1 MPSQCVCFGWIMQ
14 NTRYLLTVCG
24 LLWLVTPEALAT
36 VYKYRDPNG
45 RIYFTDR
52 PVSDS
57 GYKLEWRYTAPPAPV
72 MAHTPDASPSRKTP
86 FNLSSLLQTAR
97 VKGTSAAYRKYKAI
111 YGSLVDNTAQRTGLS
126 PALLHAVVKA
136 ESGYNPNAL
145 SPKGASGIMQLM
157 PDTARRYGVVNI
169 WDPQQNLDGGA
180 RYLKDLLALFN
191 NDLRLAIAGYNAGEN
206 AVIRAGNRIPPYAET
221 QTYVGRV
228 VQSYLAEAPA
238 SGTFGR

>member
-1 MPSQCVCFGWIMQ
+1 MRNIPCIPC
-14 NTRYLLTVCG
+14 LLAACG
-24 LLWLVTPEALAT
+24 LFCLATPEALAT

-52 PVSDS
+52 PVGDS
-57 GYKLEWRYTAPPAPV
+57 GYKLEWHYTAPPATI
-72 MAHTPDASPSRKTP
+72 MAHTPDASQTTGKTP
-86 FNLSSLLQTAR
+86 FNLSSLLGTPR
-97 VKGTSAAYRKYKAI
+97 VKGTSAAYRKNRAI
-111 YGSLVDNTAQRTGLS
+111 YGGLVDRIARQVGLN

-157 PDTARRYGVVNI
+157 PGTARRYGVANI
-169 WDPQQNLDGGA
+169 WDAQQNLDGGA
-180 RYLKDLLALFN
+180 RYLKDLLSLFH

-238 SGTFGR
+238 LGTPGR